1 MLYHLFV
8 PLERLLSG
16 FRLFRYVS
24 FRAAFAAILAFL
36 VATIVGP
43 GIVRWLKLHKFEG
56 AVLTGSAL
64 VDLDRMRKGGTPTMG
79 GVILL
84 IGVTLSSLLFAR
96 LDNPYTWAAILAF
109 VAFGALGAA
118 DDWKKLTVPKS

>member
-8 PLERLLSG
+8 PLEKILSG

-43 GIVRWLKLHKFEG
+43 GIVKSLRKRKVAG
-56 AVLTGSAL
+56 VVLTGSKA
-64 VDLDRMRKGGTPTMG
+64 VDAERLRKSETP
-79 GVILL
+79 I
-84 IGVTLSSLLFAR
+84 S
-96 LDNPYTWAAILAF
+96 PC
-109 VAFGALGAA
+109 
-118 DDWKKLTVPKS
+118 VPW